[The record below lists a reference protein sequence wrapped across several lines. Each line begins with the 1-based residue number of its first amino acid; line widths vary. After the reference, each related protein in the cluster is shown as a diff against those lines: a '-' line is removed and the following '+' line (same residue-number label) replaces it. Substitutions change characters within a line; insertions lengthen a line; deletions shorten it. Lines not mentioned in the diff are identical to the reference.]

1 MSQTSNTKP
10 KGAKR
15 KTQACTECHKSK
27 SKCTYP
33 DPTTTAAGGTA
44 KLCCNRCIRL
54 GRDCIPHIS
63 QQGKRNKKTEEETM
77 KNEKRVNEDDMQDG
91 LCKSTMCA
99 AAFGNQDKILKENN
113 LSLELPRHITNSMAG
128 QFPAGGGGGMMGGQF
143 AGRSGAGILH
153 PADILSGGMNS
164 SQLSLMLNHFSG
176 TSGGKSDTMST
187 LNNIMS
193 SSAMGATGPPPS
205 VDALLMLASRST
217 SIGSN
222 SGVNLGG
229 TASAA
234 PALPG
239 TSQHLIQQWQ
249 HQQNQLRY
257 AVMGGMQTATMM
269 GMTQASGDGS
279 ATGNQLD
286 TAAAADNTADTQE
299 SQLRRSSY
307 NAQFVTP
314 EDAIGNHITGQ
325 KLPCLQNH
333 YGLQC
338 QIREWISMA
347 LVRRS
352 FALLSK
358 ASSLANRCGISMDR
372 ILCGVVEE
380 VEKKG
385 GAEKKTKG
393 GCKMNVGGKM
403 NYLLSVFLEPR
414 TAQVVPME
422 QREMLVPT
430 LPPSLLSLVGC
441 QACPTFKCRD
451 VGNRWIVIRETNCGV
466 TRFYASP
473 AFERNLLCWRHIS
486 QIFEDNLADGF
497 SLMFAKEDF
506 RRFLA
511 CYAHQISSQPSA
523 ESPIRPV
530 YAPKITV
537 RLLSRDWGQTEAV
550 TEEMI
555 EGVGKN
561 EAETTEMD
569 ALFVVV
575 PTMDKVTYYLELFH
589 PNLESDAKDCE
600 ADDNDE
606 GTETPESNPP
616 ALDTVMEGEDWQGID
631 EILASG
637 DDMDALMKALL
648 D

>member
-1 MSQTSNTKP
+1 
-10 KGAKR
+10 
-15 KTQACTECHKSK
+15 
-27 SKCTYP
+27 
-33 DPTTTAAGGTA
+33 
-44 KLCCNRCIRL
+44 
-54 GRDCIPHIS
+54 
-63 QQGKRNKKTEEETM
+63 M

-99 AAFGNQDKILKENN
+99 AAIGNQDKILKENN

-176 TSGGKSDTMST
+176 TSGGQSDTMST

-286 TAAAADNTADTQE
+286 SAIITKKERTSSFGSENDQPKNKKQKAIQEAKEWCAGGGGDDQKQSVLESLAAATKNETTPKFVPPHIHYPPVSLLAETTTTATNDSASSSAAAAAAADNTTETKE

-441 QACPTFKCRD
+441 QACPTFKCKD
-451 VGNRWIVIRETNCGV
+451 VGNRW
-466 TRFYASP
+466 
-473 AFERNLLCWRHIS
+473 
-486 QIFEDNLADGF
+486 
-497 SLMFAKEDF
+497 
-506 RRFLA
+506 
-511 CYAHQISSQPSA
+511 
-523 ESPIRPV
+523 
-530 YAPKITV
+530 
-537 RLLSRDWGQTEAV
+537 
-550 TEEMI
+550 
-555 EGVGKN
+555 
-561 EAETTEMD
+561 
-569 ALFVVV
+569 
-575 PTMDKVTYYLELFH
+575 
-589 PNLESDAKDCE
+589 
-600 ADDNDE
+600 
-606 GTETPESNPP
+606 
-616 ALDTVMEGEDWQGID
+616 
-631 EILASG
+631 
-637 DDMDALMKALL
+637 
-648 D
+648 